1 MNLSDYSDEEL
12 REELRGRLPIGY
24 AITIDNPAPET
35 HTWIRQQGPYPAGFE
50 YICTVCGAKTLYAG
64 TTGMYGICR
73 MPVSG
78 PVSDSWL
85 KKGDVVELKEA
96 YRHPGGLCGP
106 HWDCAK
112 WEVLES
118 EGQHIRLRAITNP
131 LPFWHYDFSTFD
143 ITSMERTW
151 YEGAKF
157 TKDIHKWNTNFKF
170 SLGDQVV
177 CDGNYT
183 STVQN
188 RWALRD
194 GSLHYSLK
202 GHYNWHDV
210 KEERL
215 KKVEA

>member
-85 KKGDVVELKEA
+85 KKG
-96 YRHPGGLCGP
+96 
-106 HWDCAK
+106 
-112 WEVLES
+112 S